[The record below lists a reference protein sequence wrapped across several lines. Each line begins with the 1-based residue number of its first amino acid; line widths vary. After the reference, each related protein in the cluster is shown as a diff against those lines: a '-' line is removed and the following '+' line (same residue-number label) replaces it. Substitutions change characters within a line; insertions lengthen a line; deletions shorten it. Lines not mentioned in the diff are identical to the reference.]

1 MLYQQTR
8 RLTVITVTTM
18 LNHNPIHPCKQ
29 AHAASTAN
37 SPSTQQHYRV
47 HAALAVRFVFATL
60 LTNSATLSIVW

>member
-47 HAALAVRFVFATL
+47 HAALAVHVSSL
-60 LTNSATLSIVW
+60 LHCWQTRQRCR